1 MDKSTPIPP
10 APDTYIEID
19 NSIIDEYGEKIGAY
33 GLAVYTIIKRLTQK
47 PGRGTPSY
55 AAIART
61 IGIDRRTVSRYVKKL
76 TALHLISTSL
86 RIKEDGS
93 QSSNHSHVSA
103 GPRSSGYMLMSYGES
118 LRDETG

>member
-33 GLAVYTIIKRLTQK
+33 GVAIYTMIKRLNQQ
-47 PGRGTPSY
+47 PGQCPPSY
-55 AAIART
+55 ATIARML
-61 IGIDRRTVSRYVKKL
+61 GIDRRTVSRYVKKL

-86 RIKEDGS
+86 RITEDGS
-93 QSSNHSHVSA
+93 PASHHAHGSA
-103 GPRSSGYMLMSYGES
+103 VPRASGYMLTSYGES
-118 LRDETG
+118 LQGEVG